1 MVGREGPL
9 PRRATIME
17 KTRMRRITRR
27 DLVRQAGSAALI
39 TAGGAAALAQDAG
52 SWPTKTVRIIS
63 NFAPGG
69 GTDNATRPFLDK
81 VSKALGQQI
90 VIENRGGA
98 SGAIGIEAAIKSPP
112 DGYTFLATPS
122 LSLAIVPHIRQVSFD
137 VFKDLAPVTMHAD
150 SMMLI
155 AVHPSL
161 PVNSLPELVAYAKAN
176 PGKVSW
182 GTAGVGS
189 TGHILSEVFKREAG
203 VDILHVPYRGTAEA
217 LNDFL
222 AGVVQVNGDPPVL
235 AHVQSGKA
243 KLLAVVS
250 RERRPDYPD
259 VPRLQELYPTV
270 NITVWFSLFAPAGTP
285 EPIINKMAAAFNAA
299 AGDPDIRKILLN
311 FAMVPNPGTPAEL
324 AALLRAD
331 YDKYGRIIREFNIR
345 AE

>member
-1 MVGREGPL
+1 
-9 PRRATIME
+9 
-17 KTRMRRITRR
+17 MRKVTRR
-27 DLVRQAGSAALI
+27 DLVRQAGSVALI
-39 TAGGAAALAQDAG
+39 AAGGTAALAQGAG
-52 SWPTKTVRIIS
+52 DWPNKPVRIIS

-81 VSKALGQQI
+81 VSKILGQQI

-98 SGAIGIEAAIKSPP
+98 SGAIGIEAAIKSPA

-122 LSLAIVPHIRQVSFD
+122 LSIAILPHVRKVSYD
-137 VFKDLAPVTMHAD
+137 VFKDLTPVTMHAD
-150 SMMLI
+150 SMMLV

-161 PVNSLPELVAYAKAN
+161 PVNSVAELVAYAKAN
-176 PGKVSW
+176 PGKLGW

-189 TGHILSEVFKREAG
+189 TGHILCEVFKREAG
-203 VDILHVPYRGTAEA
+203 VDILHVPYRGTGEA

-222 AGVVQVNGDPPVL
+222 AGVVHVSGDPPAL
-235 AHVQSGKA
+235 AHVPSGKA

-259 VPRLQELYPTV
+259 TPRLQEIYPSV
-270 NITVWFSLFAPAGTP
+270 NVTVWFSMFAPAGTP
-285 EPIINKMAAAFNAA
+285 EPIVNKMAAAFNQV
-299 AGDPDIRKILLN
+299 AGDADIRKVLLN
-311 FAMVPNPGTPAEL
+311 FAMVPNAGSPAEL

-331 YDKYGRIIREFNIR
+331 YDKYGRIIKEFNIR